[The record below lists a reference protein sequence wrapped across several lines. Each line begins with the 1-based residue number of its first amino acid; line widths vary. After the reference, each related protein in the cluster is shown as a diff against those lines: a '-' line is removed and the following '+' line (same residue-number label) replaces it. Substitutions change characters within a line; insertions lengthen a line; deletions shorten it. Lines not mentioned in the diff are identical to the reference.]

1 MEWVHFLPESQKAA
15 LERAARDT
23 STSVLISGAP
33 GTGKG
38 QIARWIHLHG
48 PHSKGSM
55 LIAHHK
61 KTLAEQIRGGNGNR
75 DAALIIE
82 EIGEWPLSDQRAT
95 LQQIQAHAADT
106 SGHSLRILATTD
118 QNLEKRAQGGLFLP
132 ELLKALSTLRIEMP
146 ALARR
151 TTEFETITRTLLT
164 ELAAELSRPAPDL
177 DDPAWKRLKAYD
189 WPGNLRELR
198 NVLKVAL
205 STCTGPTLGVSAFP
219 EFGYDRTDFHAT
231 RDAFEKTYLEELL
244 RAFGGNRSQV
254 ASVTGLSG
262 SALEA
267 KLQKH
272 GLS

>member
-15 LERAARDT
+15 LSKAAKDMR
-23 STSVLISGAP
+23 SAVLISGAP

-61 KTLAEQIRGGNGNR
+61 KSLAEQIRDGNGTR

-82 EIGEWPLSDQRAT
+82 EIGEWPLSDQRAV
-95 LQQIQAHAADT
+95 LQQITAHEADE

-132 ELLKALSTLRIEMP
+132 ELLKALSKLRIEMP

-151 TTEFETITRTLLT
+151 GSEFEGITRSLLA
-164 ELAAELSRPAPDL
+164 ELARELKREAPGL
-177 DDPAWKRLKAYD
+177 DDAAWQKLKGYD

-198 NVLKVAL
+198 NVLKIAL
-205 STCTGPTLGVSAFP
+205 STASGPVLGVAAFP

-231 RDAFEKTYLEELL
+231 RDAFEKTYLDELL
-244 RAFGGNRSQV
+244 RAFGGDRRQV
-254 ASVTGLSG
+254 ASVTGLTE
-262 SALEA
+262 SALAA

-272 GLS
+272 GL